1 MTVWLDVRMTKRDTA
16 AMEEGAKNC
25 KCFIAIV
32 TDNGK
37 ASYFSRDM
45 CRQEIGWA
53 QEAGRKIVPVCTQD
67 NEKNIGAFIADGKK
81 YGIDFSSYNFVVHAL
96 A

>member
-1 MTVWLDVRMTKRDTA
+1 MVKRDTV

-37 ASYFSRDM
+37 DSYFSRDN
-45 CRQEIGWA
+45 CRQEIQWA
-53 QEAGRKIVPVCTQD
+53 REAGRKIVPVCD
-67 NEKNIGAFIADGKK
+67 RDDKKNIGAFIADGKK
-81 YGIDFSSYNFVVHAL
+81 YGIDFSSFNFVVHAS